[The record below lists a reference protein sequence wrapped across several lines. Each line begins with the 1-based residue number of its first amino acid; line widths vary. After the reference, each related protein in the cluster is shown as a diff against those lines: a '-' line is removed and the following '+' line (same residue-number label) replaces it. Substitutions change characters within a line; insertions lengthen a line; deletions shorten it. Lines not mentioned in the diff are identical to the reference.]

1 MGEYGIPEVKKMLLG
16 LFYLTGLKKENYP
29 DALQTD
35 VLIQFILQD
44 LGNYTISEIQL
55 AFRLAIK
62 GDIEVDSN
70 HYQAFSAPYI
80 ARIVKG
86 YVPIRQR
93 SLNAVRQSENAL
105 KNENEMQHT
114 PEEIKQ
120 IKKDYIEECILK
132 PWRYYLKT
140 GSLTFGVTPYSII
153 YNTLLDDLKLITVTS
168 AEKKEVYLLAHKIV
182 YDKTMKNTSS
192 TYDEYR
198 RYQTQM
204 DKNEKEGFD
213 KVMVNEIKSEC
224 YGIVLK
230 EYFKQCKENNLNLE
244 QLILEELRKQ

>member
-1 MGEYGIPEVKKMLLG
+1 
-16 LFYLTGLKKENYP
+16 
-29 DALQTD
+29 
-35 VLIQFILQD
+35 
-44 LGNYTISEIQL
+44 
-55 AFRLAIK
+55 
-62 GDIEVDSN
+62 
-70 HYQAFSAPYI
+70 
-80 ARIVKG
+80 
-86 YVPIRQR
+86 
-93 SLNAVRQSENAL
+93 
-105 KNENEMQHT
+105 MQHT

-153 YNTLLDDLKLITVTS
+153 YNTLVDDLKLITVTS
-168 AEKKEVYLLAHKIV
+168 EEKKRVYDIAHKIV

-204 DKNEKEGFD
+204 DKIEKEGFE
-213 KVMVNEIKSEC
+213 KVMVSEIKSEC